1 MVAATRAGIVARIC
15 SPADSMRRRWC
26 LSASAAK
33 GCGAGKELSYYLL
46 SLAGIAINFGLGG
59 FATLV
64 TRQRGG
70 T

>member
-1 MVAATRAGIVARIC
+1 MVAATSARIVVRHC
-15 SPADSMRRRWC
+15 SPADSKRRRWC
-26 LSASAAK
+26 LSAGAAK
-33 GCGAGKELSYYLL
+33 GYAAGKELSYYLL

-64 TRQRGG
+64 MRQRGG